1 MIIESG
7 VIVALG
13 LIFTFFKLSWRTRLL
28 MLGMPL
34 AMDVGTFVLLN
45 ILHWGTFSGMM
56 VAATGALVC
65 SGLIS
70 LGRKVFGYIE
80 VTNGVRCYYRGHL
93 DMIGKLK

>member
-13 LIFTFFKLSWRTRLL
+13 LIFTFFKLSWRTRLV
-28 MLGMPL
+28 MLGYPL
-34 AMDVGTFVLLN
+34 AMDLIVFVLLN

-65 SGLIS
+65 SALIS
-70 LGRKVFGYIE
+70 IGRKTVGYIE
-80 VTNGVRCYYRGHL
+80 KGSYFPGYLNVF
-93 DMIGKLK
+93 GKIK

>member
-13 LIFTFFKLSWRTRLL
+13 LIMLFFKLSWRLRLQ
-28 MLGMPL
+28 MLGRPL
-34 AMDVGTFVLLN
+34 LLDLVVFVLLN

-65 SGLIS
+65 SALIS
-70 LGRKVFGYIE
+70 IGRKSVGYIE
-80 VTNGVRCYYRGHL
+80 GRVYMPGFFNVIAKIT
-93 DMIGKLK
+93 

>member
-70 LGRKVFGYIE
+70 IGRKLFGYIE
-80 VTNGVRCYYRGHL
+80 TTDGRRCYYRGHL
-93 DMIGKLK
+93 DMIGKIK

>member
-13 LIFTFFKLSWRTRLL
+13 LIFTFVKLSWRVRLL
-28 MLGMPL
+28 MLGKPL
-34 AMDVGTFVLLN
+34 ALDVSVFLFLN
-45 ILHWGTFSGMM
+45 ILHWGTFSGVM

-70 LGRKVFGYIE
+70 IGRKLFGFI
-80 VTNGVRCYYRGHL
+80 TAGVYYRGHF